1 MIKFKDIKEHIKLN
15 QAEWGLLFGLAVL
28 ALLAFILL
36 SPLKGWTTHTWTL
49 LGDKESARTYIL
61 SYQPYSAFYFIGLQ
75 IFQVIISVIPGELAG
90 FVGGFIFGSGL
101 GFLYSTIGLILGSI
115 IAVVI
120 GRVFERVFLEK
131 IIPQRLLDR
140 FSRRIERWGLL
151 SVFIFFLMPGVP
163 KDYMC
168 YLIGLTRLPL
178 VPFIIVSSLARM
190 PGTLVL
196 ALQGAKVF
204 EGDWIFLTVLTLSS
218 LIILIPLLIFNDRIQ
233 VYFGLREAPKE

>member
-1 MIKFKDIKEHIKLN
+1 MINFKDIKEHIKLN

-28 ALLAFILL
+28 GLLAFILL
-36 SPLKGWTTHTWTL
+36 SPLKGWTTHTMTL
-49 LGDKESARTYIL
+49 LGDKENARTYIL
-61 SYQPYSAFYFIGLQ
+61 SYQPYSALYFIGLQ

-101 GFLYSTIGLILGSI
+101 GFLYSTIGLILGTC

-140 FSRRIERWGLL
+140 FSSRIERWGLL

-163 KDYMC
+163 KDYMS

-178 VPFIIVSSLARM
+178 VPFIIVSSVARM

-196 ALQGAKVF
+196 SLQGAKVF
-204 EGDWIFLTVLTLSS
+204 EGDWIFLTALTLSS

-233 VYFGLREAPKE
+233 VYFGLREARKE

>member
-1 MIKFKDIKEHIKLN
+1 MINLKDIKEHIKLN

-28 ALLAFILL
+28 GLLAFILL
-36 SPLKGWTTHTWTL
+36 SPLKGWTTHTMTL
-49 LGDKESARTYIL
+49 LGDKEAARTYIL
-61 SYQPYSAFYFIGLQ
+61 SYQPYSALYFIGLQ
-75 IFQVIISVIPGELAG
+75 IFQVIIAVIPGELAG

-101 GFLYSTIGLILGSI
+101 GFFYSTIGLILGTC

-120 GRVFERVFLEK
+120 GRIFERVFLEK

-140 FSRRIERWGLL
+140 FSSRIERWGLL

-163 KDYMC
+163 KDYMS

-196 ALQGAKVF
+196 SLQGAKVF
-204 EGDWIFLTVLTLSS
+204 EGDWIFLTVLTLSA
-218 LIILIPLLIFNDRIQ
+218 LTILIPLLIFNDRIL
-233 VYFGLREAPKE
+233 VYFGLRDARE